1 VRYVS
6 DVVTRWRRHPP
17 EIGITILL
25 PNTNLFH
32 QALLLVSGYFGTSPF
47 CWQFFDK
54 QTTLSPKSLTRI
66 APDQC
71 VSSPECELHQPRHG
85 PAALAHREL
94 TKPCSAMK
102 MNFRIQVELFF
113 YITADPAC

>member
-1 VRYVS
+1 LDGIKALSNKVGGRRLSRPNEIAVPEVRYVS

-25 PNTNLFH
+25 PNMNLFH
-32 QALLLVSGYFGTSPF
+32 QALLLVSGDFGTSRF

-54 QTTLSPKSLTRI
+54 ETTLSPKSLTRI

-71 VSSPECELHQPRHG
+71 VSSPE
-85 PAALAHREL
+85 
-94 TKPCSAMK
+94 
-102 MNFRIQVELFF
+102 
-113 YITADPAC
+113 